1 MQNTRQITSIIFGL
15 LIFGGGVWFQTTN
28 FDTAVNLRQ
37 RLELLAFDLR
47 LTATLPKKTKQDK
60 RIVIVDI
67 DEKSLRYE
75 GRWPWSRAK
84 MAALVEKLF
93 KLGAVVVTFD
103 IMFSE
108 PERNSAKT
116 VLTQL
121 DNNIPG
127 ATEAKRVLKS
137 RLSDFDNDAKLAK
150 SLQGKDV
157 VLGYIFHRS
166 KVKPIGL
173 LPQSLDADNLSVIR
187 RSTVTE
193 MHGYTASLPVLQRA
207 ARHAGFFSLDAD
219 PDGII
224 RRVPLII
231 KYKDKIYPSLAL
243 ETARIYQLIDKI
255 SVLTDDIGGIT
266 NITGIGLSKER
277 IIPTD
282 GEGRVI
288 IPFKGPF
295 NSFPYVSATDVLHSK
310 IPDGV
315 LTNTIVFIGTTA
327 EGLFDLRA
335 VPMQSV
341 YPGVEVHANIM
352 AGILDNKFPSEP
364 AWASGANLIV
374 VIVTGLLL
382 VFVLAYLTSPVMKI
396 LFALSVISVVTFFNI
411 WMWTEHGIVLAIA
424 LPLLLAFV
432 LSAVNLAY
440 GFLTEA
446 ESKSQLQDMFGQ
458 YIPRELVAE
467 MSDNPKHYGFEGVS
481 REMSVLFADICGF
494 TNISE
499 SLTASKL
506 KDLLN
511 RFFTPMTRV
520 IFENRGT
527 IDKYVGDMIM
537 AFWGAPLVDEENAA
551 NAVEAAF
558 KMLEEVENLKVE
570 FLAEGLPP
578 FEIGIGIN
586 TGVMNVGD
594 MGSEYRRAY
603 TVIGDS
609 VNLASRLEGLTRYYD
624 LTFVIGEKT
633 YEQVKHRFICQELDL
648 IIVKGTTRPIKVYN
662 PICRVGEENEG
673 LLSEMVQNLEAL
685 RLYRT
690 QNWRAANEIFEDLS
704 RDHEK
709 PVYHL
714 YLERIEWFRKNPPG
728 PQWNGVFE
736 RREK

>member
-1 MQNTRQITSIIFGL
+1 MYNARQITSLIIGSLIFGL
-15 LIFGGGVWFQTTN
+15 FIWFQTTKY
-28 FDTAVNLRQ
+28 DSAVNLRQ

-47 LTATLPKKTKQDK
+47 ITATLPKNVEQDK

-84 MAALVEKLF
+84 MATLVEQLF
-93 KLGAVVVTFD
+93 KKGAVVVGFD
-103 IMFSE
+103 VMFTE

-116 VLTQL
+116 VLTYL
-121 DNNIPG
+121 DDNVAG
-127 ATEAKRVLKS
+127 APIVKRVLRG
-137 RLSDFDNDAKLAK
+137 RLDDFDNDAKFAK
-150 SLQGKDV
+150 SLKGKDV
-157 VLGYIFHRS
+157 VLGYIFHRG

-173 LPQSLDADNLSVIR
+173 LPQHLEADNLPVIMK
-187 RSTVTE
+187 STVTE

-207 ARHAGFFSLDAD
+207 ARHAGFFSLDTD
-219 PDGII
+219 SDGII
-224 RRVPLII
+224 RRVPLVI
-231 KYKDKIYPSLAL
+231 KYKNNIYPSLAL
-243 ETARIYQLIDKI
+243 ETARVYQLIDKI
-255 SVLTDDIGGIT
+255 SVITESIGGIT
-266 NITGIGLSKER
+266 NITGIGLSKKR

-288 IPFKGPF
+288 IPFRGPF
-295 NSFPYVSATDVLHSK
+295 NSFPYISATDVLHNK
-310 IPDGV
+310 VAEGV

-341 YPGVEVHANIM
+341 YPGVEVHANIV
-352 AGILDNKFPSEP
+352 AGILDNKFPAEP

-374 VIVTGLLL
+374 TAVTGLLL
-382 VFVLAYLTSPVMKI
+382 VIVLAYLTSPFKKI
-396 LFALSVISVVTFFNI
+396 LFALSVITIVTYFNI
-411 WMWTEHGIVLAIA
+411 WMWTEYGIVLAIA
-424 LPLLLAFV
+424 LPLLLAFL
-432 LSAVNLAY
+432 LSLTNLAY

-446 ESKSQLQDMFGQ
+446 ESKNQLQDMFGQ
-458 YIPRELVAE
+458 YIPRELVSE
-467 MSDNPKHYGFEGVS
+467 MTDNPKHYGFEGVS

-499 SLTASKL
+499 SLTAAKL

-520 IFENRGT
+520 IFESRGT

-537 AFWGAPLVDEENAA
+537 AFWGAPLIDEENAA

-558 KMLEEVENLKVE
+558 GMLEEVEILKKE

-624 LTFVIGEKT
+624 LPLVIGEKT
-633 YEQVKHRFICQELDL
+633 YEQVEHRFICQELDL
-648 IIVKGTTRPIKVYN
+648 IIVKGTSRPIKVYN
-662 PICRVGEENEG
+662 PICRVGEETPALMNE
-673 LLSEMVQNLEAL
+673 LEQSLEAM
-685 RLYRT
+685 RLYRL
-690 QNWRAANEIFEDLS
+690 QNWRAAKDIFESLNVAK
-704 RDHEK
+704 EK
-709 PVYHL
+709 PLYHL
-714 YLERIEWFRKNPPG
+714 YLDRIEWFRKNPPG